1 MGEAADSLK
10 ERELVAEVRQI
21 RNNLTGIVQELDHR
35 RHELFDWRLQL
46 RRHWGTLA
54 LVAGAGAAILAGSF
68 MLKSRREREARKAL
82 TKLRKIRR
90 AAARFVDDP
99 DGVAPKEQPIYRK
112 VVAALLTAAAATGG
126 KKLGER
132 VFRQVTSTA
141 LTTTTGSHV

>member
-1 MGEAADSLK
+1 VR

-21 RNNLTGIVQELDHR
+21 RTNLTGIVQELDHR

-46 RRHWGTLA
+46 RRHWGMLA
-54 LVAGAGAAILAGSF
+54 LIAGLGAALIGGSLAV
-68 MLKSRREREARKAL
+68 KIRRDREARRAL
-82 TKLRKIRR
+82 NRLRKIRR

-99 DGVAPKEQPIYRK
+99 DNVAPREPPIYRK

-132 VFRQVTSTA
+132 VFRQAIAT
-141 LTTTTGSHV
+141 HV

>member
-21 RNNLTGIVQELDHR
+21 LNNLNGIVQELDHR

-46 RRHWGTLA
+46 RRHWGILA
-54 LVAGAGAAILAGSF
+54 LVAGVGAALIGGS
-68 MLKSRREREARKAL
+68 MVLKSRRDREARKAL

-99 DGVAPKEQPIYRK
+99 DNVAPRQPPIYRK
-112 VVAALLTAAAATGG
+112 AIAAVLTALAAAGG
-126 KKLGER
+126 KKLGQR
-132 VFRQVTSTA
+132 FFREATSTA
-141 LTTTTGSHV
+141 LVPR